1 MTEIENKPVQ
11 KQIIL
16 FDGVCNFCTAVADFI
31 RKHDRKNIFL
41 LMPVQNKEAR
51 AILREHNI
59 TFVNLQTIYLVK
71 NEAVYKRST
80 AIFKIFQLLPFPWK
94 LFSFFRI
101 FPSAF
106 TDYFYGIISRNRYKW
121 FGKRP
126 ETQSGKDIPAS
137 LG

>member
-80 AIFKIFQLLPFPWK
+80 AIFKIFSASSFSLEVVFILQNFSIRIHRLFLWNNFPQP
-94 LFSFFRI
+94 I
-101 FPSAF
+101 
-106 TDYFYGIISRNRYKW
+106 
-121 FGKRP
+121 
-126 ETQSGKDIPAS
+126 
-137 LG
+137 